1 MCIEPTSK
9 PLLRVSLP
17 HRAQGF
23 SLVEVVLFILVVS
36 VALVAVLNAFNLANV
51 GSADPMLR
59 RQSLA
64 IAQSLLEEI
73 SFKPFGSDATDNTGD
88 GYTAGPVDASTRA
101 WADDVDDYDGFT
113 MNGIRTL
120 DNVEVSGLSNYQVSV
135 TVVKSVFGDPD
146 SIEVPITHGKRIT
159 VTVTDPANNTLVLE
173 TYRADY

>member
-1 MCIEPTSK
+1 MCIEPTRK

-17 HRAQGF
+17 HRTQGF

-64 IAQSLLEEI
+64 IGQALLEEI
-73 SFKPFGSDATDNTGD
+73 SFKPFGNAATDDPGQ
-88 GYTAGPVDASTRA
+88 GGFAGPYTSANRA
-101 WADDVDDYDGFT
+101 RFDDMDDYNGFT
-113 MNGIRTL
+113 LNGIRTL
-120 DNVEVSGLSNYQVSV
+120 DNVEVSGLTLYQVSV
-135 TVVKSVFGDPD
+135 AVVNAAFGNVPD
-146 SIEVPITHGKRIT
+146 THGKRVT